1 MTDLTAICA
10 LGATEPRRE
19 TFGALTLAERPDTAL
34 LSVALRRGAAQPAPL
49 GLALP
54 GPGAWAV
61 GEGLA
66 AFWTGPGQ
74 WMVEVPGKADTDV
87 VATFLPNLPG
97 CSLTEQTDG
106 WTLFEFSAK
115 SGATVGRL
123 LERLVNLDTA
133 SLAPGRATRT
143 AVEHMGVFVI
153 RRAEAELAV
162 WGTRSAAESLWHAL
176 STTAR
181 RMETSG
187 WAQQ

>member
-34 LSVALRRGAAQPAPL
+34 LSVALRRARRSPRRWGWRCPAPAHGRWARAGRL
-49 GLALP
+49 LDRPRPVDGR
-54 GPGAWAV
+54 GA
-61 GEGLA
+61 
-66 AFWTGPGQ
+66 GQ
-74 WMVEVPGKADTDV
+74 GRHRRGCN
-87 VATFLPNLPG
+87 FLPNLPG